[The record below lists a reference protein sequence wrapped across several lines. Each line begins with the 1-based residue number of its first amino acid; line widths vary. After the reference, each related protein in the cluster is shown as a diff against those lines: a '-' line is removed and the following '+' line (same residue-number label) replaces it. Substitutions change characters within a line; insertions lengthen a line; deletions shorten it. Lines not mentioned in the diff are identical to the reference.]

1 MWFLFAQRAPDNP
14 LMALNPS
21 FDPAEFPKP
30 VAVGDRFELKLGGKL
45 TKAIVI
51 EVSQSPEVLADL
63 NKQHWLYQK
72 MAEEGWTVPPEP
84 PESLAE

>member
-21 FDPAEFPKP
+21 FEPVEFPNP
-30 VAVGDRFELKLGGKL
+30 VAVGDRFELKLGKV

-51 EVSQSPEVLADL
+51 EVSRSPEILADL
-63 NKQHWLYQK
+63 NRQLVAMGKHKIDAVIIWTEDQK
-72 MAEEGWTVPPEP
+72 
-84 PESLAE
+84 